1 MIGVDKVK
9 DTWLVFSRL
18 SPSTRTQISTVKAR
32 TDHEALW
39 AARRQHPEWKY
50 PLEVARAPC
59 D

>member
-1 MIGVDKVK
+1 MIGADKVK
-9 DTWLVFSRL
+9 DKWLVFSRL
-18 SPSTRTQISTVKAR
+18 SPSVRTQISTVTAR
-32 TDHEALW
+32 TDQEALL